1 MNLAE
6 VIKMESCTIDLK
18 AKDKDEALHQIAAL
32 FKRSHGCA
40 DISEETIYQELKARE
55 DMGST
60 GFVNGIAMP
69 HCQIE
74 GLNKF
79 YISLAICHKG
89 VQFDSIDHKKSTVFV
104 SILGPKDQRNEHLQL
119 LAACSHILKQPG
131 VVTSLLQANSRINLY
146 EEFLKNADNGSGKL
160 NYKGKDKLLL
170 LIVQDE
176 SILQDI
182 TEVFIEYGIQQSII
196 LDGSHMENLISKVPL
211 FMGFFNFTGDKN
223 PGTKVV
229 LAKIVKD
236 HINAIIK
243 GLEDIFGDLDTFS
256 GLKLLV
262 LDIYFAKGF

>member
-6 VIKMESCTIDLK
+6 VIKLESCSIELQ
-18 AKDKDEALHQIAAL
+18 AKDKVDALRRIASL
-32 FKRSHGCA
+32 FKRNHHLEHI
-40 DISEETIYQELKARE
+40 DEDHLFQQLKARE

-60 GFVNGIAMP
+60 GFANGIAMP

-74 GLNKF
+74 GIDRF
-79 YISLAICHKG
+79 FISLAICRKG
-89 VQFDSIDHKKSTVFV
+89 VYFDSIDHKKSRIFV
-104 SILGPKDQRNEHLQL
+104 SIVGPKGQRNAHLQL

-131 VVTSLLQANSRINLY
+131 VINDLLQTSSRINLY
-146 EEFLKNADNGSGKL
+146 EEFLTHADNGSGKL
-160 NYKGKDKLLL
+160 SYKGKDKLLL
-170 LIVQDE
+170 LIIQDE
-176 SILQDI
+176 GILQDI

-196 LDGSHMENLISKVPL
+196 LDGSQMENLISKVPL

-223 PGTKVV
+223 PGTKIV

-243 GLEDIFGDLDTFS
+243 GFEDIFGDLDSFS

-262 LDIYFAKGF
+262 LDIFYSKGF

>member
-6 VIKMESCTIDLK
+6 VIKMESCTIDFK
-18 AKDKDEALHQIAAL
+18 AENKDEALLQIAKL

-40 DISEETIYQELKARE
+40 DIPEETIYKELQARE
-55 DMGST
+55 EMGST

-74 GLNKF
+74 GLTKF
-79 YISLAICHKG
+79 YISLAICRKG
-89 VQFDSIDHKKSTVFV
+89 IVFDSIDHKKSNIFV
-104 SILGPKDQRNEHLQL
+104 SIIGPKDQRNEHLQL

-131 VVTSLLQANSRINLY
+131 VTTSLLQANSRINLY
-146 EEFLKNADNGSGKL
+146 EEFLKNADNGYGKIS
-160 NYKGKDKLLL
+160 YKGKDKLLM
-170 LIVQDE
+170 LIIQDE

-196 LDGSHMENLISKVPL
+196 LDGSQMENLISKVPL
-211 FMGFFNFTGDKN
+211 FMGFFNFTGDRN
-223 PGTKVV
+223 PGTKII

-243 GLEDIFGDLDTFS
+243 GMEDIFGDLDSFS

-262 LDIYFAKGF
+262 LDIFFAKGF

>member
-6 VIKMESCTIDLK
+6 VIKMESCTIDFK
-18 AKDKDEALHQIAAL
+18 AKDKDDALKQIAAL
-32 FKRSHGCA
+32 FKRSHGC
-40 DISEETIYQELKARE
+40 SEIPEDEIYRELKTRE

-79 YISLAICHKG
+79 YISLAICRKG
-89 VQFDSIDHKKSTVFV
+89 IYFDSIDHKKSHIFV
-104 SILGPKDQRNEHLQL
+104 SIIGPKDKRNEHLQL

-131 VVTSLLQANSRINLY
+131 VNAALLQANSRINLY
-146 EEFLKNADNGSGKL
+146 EEFLTHADNGYGKIS
-160 NYKGKDKLLL
+160 YKGKDKLLL
-170 LIVQDE
+170 LVVQDDN
-176 SILQDI
+176 ILQDI

-196 LDGSHMENLISKVPL
+196 LDGHQMENLISKVPL

-223 PGTKVV
+223 PGTKIVM
-229 LAKIVKD
+229 AKIVKD

-243 GLEDIFGDLDTFS
+243 GLEDIFGDLDSFS
-256 GLKLLV
+256 GLKLIV
-262 LDIYFAKGF
+262 LDIFFAKGF